1 MSLSAQDIVA
11 LARAGFNA
19 EQIGAINAESTVST
33 PESTVSTESTESTE
47 ATRPTAKTEE
57 PTVSTVS
64 PEPTDKLEE
73 STVSTIPVGMRKQA
87 APAPDPAIQAAAA
100 QDQAPT
106 MQDLMAKLA
115 AMENRMQGAAIQLDQ
130 QPGQQGPLTGQDVLA
145 RILDPTIE

>member
-1 MSLSAQDIVA
+1 MNLSAQDIVA

-33 PESTVSTESTESTE
+33 QESTVSTESTPSPE
-47 ATRPTAKTEE
+47 PTAKAEE
-57 PTVSTVS
+57 PTVST
-64 PEPTDKLEE
+64 
-73 STVSTIPVGMRKQA
+73 IPVEVKEEAA
-87 APAPDPAIQAAAA
+87 APAPEPAKPAAAA

-115 AMENRMQGAAIQLDQ
+115 AMENKMQGAAIQLDQ